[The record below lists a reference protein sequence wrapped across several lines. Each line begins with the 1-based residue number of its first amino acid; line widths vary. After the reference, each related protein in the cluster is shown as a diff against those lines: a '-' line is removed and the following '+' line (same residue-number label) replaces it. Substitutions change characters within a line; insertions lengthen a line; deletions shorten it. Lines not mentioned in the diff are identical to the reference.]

1 MGQPSQIPEEHWT
14 ENKRQVDAAQRAA
27 VQSDPWLAFA
37 PSDGLTLNEDRI
49 PFDADPENLRTQI
62 RQGLYGADGRASGRE
77 IGSRRA
83 SETMPDH
90 SVSCHRSVHV

>member
-14 ENKRQVDAAQRAA
+14 ENKRQVDAAQRAV

-49 PFDADPENLRTQI
+49 PFDAESQRIFGHRYAKAYMELMA
-62 RQGLYGADGRASGRE
+62 GLQAAK
-77 IGSRRA
+77 
-83 SETMPDH
+83 
-90 SVSCHRSVHV
+90 